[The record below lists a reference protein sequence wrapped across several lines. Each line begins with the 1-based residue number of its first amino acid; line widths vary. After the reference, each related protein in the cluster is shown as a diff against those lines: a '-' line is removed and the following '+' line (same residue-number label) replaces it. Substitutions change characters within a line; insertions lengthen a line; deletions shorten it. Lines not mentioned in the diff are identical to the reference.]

1 MYKFYKGNSQKGEIE
16 IVEPVSIFKN
26 QYAEIF
32 NDRVL
37 FPSGSEGTYIRVE
50 SSSKMSVAILP
61 VTNRG
66 KVVVI
71 KTFRHGIRGWG
82 YEVPKGGVKVG
93 EDISVAA
100 LRELLEETGY
110 ISEKLIYVGEYCD
123 SPAIISGKVK
133 CYLAPESYK
142 ISEKMC
148 EKTEAILDVLEFDAK
163 EFLGVQ
169 HQMDFIDALT
179 ELLV

>member
-1 MYKFYKGNSQKGEIE
+1 MAKNRTYRFQFLYALTLLLYLILIDYTNCKTL
-16 IVEPVSIFKN
+16 VSISLN
-26 QYAEIF
+26 
-32 NDRVL
+32 
-37 FPSGSEGTYIRVE
+37 
-50 SSSKMSVAILP
+50 SSSDNSGTHSAISSS
-61 VTNRG
+61 
-66 KVVVI
+66 
-71 KTFRHGIRGWG
+71 
-82 YEVPKGGVKVG
+82 EVPKGGVKVG